1 MPHRVRNVP
10 SEASIECPKCGRSYK
25 GRTLKGHIQKEHKLL
40 CIYTCIFPKSDGEVC
55 NFGCGKRISCI
66 NNHQSRRHGL
76 NFDALS
82 EHEYTGDNFFTLRFI
97 ALGEDKHTSECSAET
112 KFFQAETQKGVNAR
126 QAEERAAARKRK
138 SESAAPEKVAKR
150 TKKEK
155 TVKDSHA
162 TEPLPAAGSIPSGK
176 DDLPGKA
183 GEPNKENAVG
193 VVVAVGGTQNDEG
206 PKDGEVPEDEPEE
219 DESDEFFY
227 EQFNAHQDFSDSED
241 DDDDEVVC
249 LTPKPQV
256 KLEEALMFKAGCG
269 RFSPDITQLC
279 KAVRAEMQRA
289 YPALKNDPKGWKR
302 VIRKLQKAWHP
313 DNNKAYTRKSTEVF
327 KCIEQER
334 EKLEG

>member
-1 MPHRVRNVP
+1 MK
-10 SEASIECPKCGRSYK
+10 I
-25 GRTLKGHIQKEHKLL
+25 
-40 CIYTCIFPKSDGEVC
+40 
-55 NFGCGKRISCI
+55 
-66 NNHQSRRHGL
+66 
-76 NFDALS
+76 
-82 EHEYTGDNFFTLRFI
+82 
-97 ALGEDKHTSECSAET
+97 KHTAECGVET
-112 KFFQAETQKGVNAR
+112 KFFQAETMKGV
-126 QAEERAAARKRK
+126 RKRK

-219 DESDEFFY
+219 NESDEFMY
-227 EQFNAHQDFSDSED
+227 EQFNAHQDFSDSE
-241 DDDDEVVC
+241 DDEVVC

>member
-1 MPHRVRNVP
+1 MAHRVRNFP
-10 SEASIECPKCGRSYK
+10 SEASIECPKCDKSYK
-25 GRTLKGHIQKEHKLL
+25 GRTLKDHIKRVHKLL
-40 CIYTCIFPKSDGEVC
+40 CIYTCVFPKGDGEVC

-82 EHEYTGDNFFTLRFI
+82 EHEYTEDNFFTLGFI
-97 ALGEDKHTSECSAET
+97 ALGEDKHTSECSVET
-112 KFFQAETQKGVNAR
+112 KFFQAETMKGVNAR

-155 TVKDSHA
+155 TVKDSHT
-162 TEPLPAAGSIPSGK
+162 TEPLPAAGSNPSGK

-183 GEPNKENAVG
+183 DEPRKEIA
-193 VVVAVGGTQNDEG
+193 VVVVDEG
-206 PKDGEVPEDEPEE
+206 PKEPEE
-219 DESDEFFY
+219 DESDEFFN
-227 EQFNAHQDFSDSED
+227 EQFFAHQDFSDSD
-241 DDDDEVVC
+241 DDDDVVC
-249 LTPKPQV
+249 LTPKPQE

-269 RFSPDITQLC
+269 KFSPDITKLC
-279 KAVRAEMQRA
+279 KEVRAEMQRA
-289 YPALKNDPKGWKR
+289 YPALKNDPKGWKK